1 MQTIRFLLAIPKVA
15 EAANSLNHNGF
26 PALGVIEH
34 SPRDLKRIEIRHVLV
49 DPGVKSSANNLLN
62 CIPPLTPPPLIAST
76 HAGNIRGGEW
86 ARFVHLMWCPKWIRK
101 CFGNSCERSIV
112 VVDQASG
119 FLQEMHNT

>member
-76 HAGNIRGGEW
+76 HAAISEEANGQDLCI
-86 ARFVHLMWCPKWIRK
+86 
-101 CFGNSCERSIV
+101 SCGVPNGSESVLGILV
-112 VVDQASG
+112 KDQ
-119 FLQEMHNT
+119 